1 MQSVFAVSIAFI
13 YNKLLNLEH
22 CLGPLII
29 FCVNSVWGILEM
41 WYFGHLN
48 KGPHFRGCSM
58 THVMNYHDCNESI
71 TKNKKNWNFALLM
84 SPKKLKRPKSHR
96 WHIFCNIWDNI
107 IFNVIIW
114 QQKTELKRRCT
125 YIWEKMFPGTIS
137 NRSNV
142 SFKNALLKNFI
153 KYTEKQN
160 RSPLQ
165 VLSHEL
171 CQTFQNSNFTEHLWT
186 VGGSSG
192 GRVKFCISKI

>member
-107 IFNVIIW
+107 ILMLLFDNR
-114 QQKTELKRRCT
+114 KRNLSA
-125 YIWEKMFPGTIS
+125 G
-137 NRSNV
+137 
-142 SFKNALLKNFI
+142 ALIFGRK
-153 KYTEKQN
+153 
-160 RSPLQ
+160 
-165 VLSHEL
+165 
-171 CQTFQNSNFTEHLWT
+171 CFQEQ
-186 VGGSSG
+186 
-192 GRVKFCISKI
+192 